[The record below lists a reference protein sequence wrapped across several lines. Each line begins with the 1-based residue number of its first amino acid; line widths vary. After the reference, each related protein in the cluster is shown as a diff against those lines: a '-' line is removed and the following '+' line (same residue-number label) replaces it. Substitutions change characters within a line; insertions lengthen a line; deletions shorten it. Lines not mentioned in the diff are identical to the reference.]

1 MEYLV
6 GDVPPSDR
14 KDELEVDLLTAKVDI
29 LSWMFHTI
37 RGVQQDKIIDR
48 CLQNMSSVRCIFER
62 VIDQIK
68 QDLSDLTTLYIRSD
82 NAGCY
87 SGTAAIISRQV
98 ICASAGIC
106 LKRAD
111 FSEP

>member
-6 GDVPPSDR
+6 GDVPPSDS

-29 LSWMFHTI
+29 LSWMFHII

-48 CLQNMSSVRCIFER
+48 CLQNMSSVLCIFEH

-87 SGTAAIISRQV
+87 SGTAAIISCQV
-98 ICASAGIC
+98 ICASADIC